1 MKVVHIVLSD
11 NFAGIEQHVDEIL
24 TNTLSKDTTLI
35 CNKSISEYFN
45 KGIDTKIIKNI
56 GRRSLLGKYKLKRL
70 LKEIKPDIVHTHGSK
85 TTSIINSIK
94 GHYKHI
100 ATVHGIKKDKKVY
113 EKCNLVI
120 GVSNKA
126 VEGIQ
131 NKTLVISN
139 WWNPHLKK
147 STKQRG
153 KYALAVGRLEKVK
166 GFDLLISSWANI
178 NTNLVIVGS
187 GKEKD
192 NLLNLIKKNNLSEK
206 IEIFDEVQREDLIS
220 YYEDASVLIVSS
232 RDEGGP
238 RVALESL
245 YLGVPVI
252 STDVGHMPDILPKE
266 LLAKKDDLVSL
277 QKLLE
282 AHVDTIHLIDQSAIF
297 EFVQNEF
304 SIDES
309 IKDIQLAYD
318 KVLNN

>member
-1 MKVVHIVLSD
+1 M
-11 NFAGIEQHVDEIL
+11 
-24 TNTLSKDTTLI
+24 
-35 CNKSISEYFN
+35 
-45 KGIDTKIIKNI
+45 
-56 GRRSLLGKYKLKRL
+56 
-70 LKEIKPDIVHTHGSK
+70 
-85 TTSIINSIK
+85 
-94 GHYKHI
+94 
-100 ATVHGIKKDKKVY
+100 
-113 EKCNLVI
+113 
-120 GVSNKA
+120 
-126 VEGIQ
+126 
-131 NKTLVISN
+131 
-139 WWNPHLKK
+139 
-147 STKQRG
+147 
-153 KYALAVGRLEKVK
+153 K

-192 NLLNLIKKNNLSEK
+192 SLLNLIEKNNLSKK
-206 IEIFDEVQREDLIS
+206 IEIFDEVHREDLIS
-220 YYEDASVLIVSS
+220 YYEDASVLIISS

-282 AHVDTIHLIDQSAIF
+282 AHVDTIDHIDQSAIF

-309 IKDIQLAYD
+309 IKDIQLAYEE
-318 KVLNN
+318 VLNN